1 MQTGRQG
8 KVGHMQKILVI
19 NSKGGCGKT
28 TLATNLASYFAA
40 DGLSTALLDFDPQGS
55 SIRWLSQR
63 PKSGPPIYG
72 VHVASRRNTTG
83 VTRAFQMRVPPETE
97 RMILDAPAGV
107 SGHELKELVRL
118 VDTIIVPVLPSS
130 IDIHAVTR
138 FIEELLV
145 VGKVRQMGL
154 NVAVVA
160 NRARK
165 NTLTYRALERFLR
178 TLKLPFITTLRDT
191 QNYVHAA
198 ERGIGIYEMW
208 DKRTD
213 SDKAQWRPLLRW
225 LEDVCPDNKK
235 RKMAR

>member
-1 MQTGRQG
+1 
-8 KVGHMQKILVI
+8 MQKILVI

-28 TLATNLASYFAA
+28 TLATNLASYFVSQ
-40 DGLSTALLDFDPQGS
+40 GLSTALLDFDPQGS

-63 PKSGPPIYG
+63 PKSGPEIYG
-72 VHVASRRNTTG
+72 VHVASRKNNTG
-83 VTRAFQMRVPPETE
+83 VTRAFQKRVPPETE
-97 RMILDAPAGV
+97 RMIIDAPAGV
-107 SGHELKELVRL
+107 TGYELKELVQMA
-118 VDTIIVPVLPSS
+118 DTILVPVLPSS

-145 VGKVRQMGL
+145 VAKVRQLGL

-160 NRARK
+160 NRAKK
-165 NTLTYRALERFLR
+165 NTLTYRSLERFLK

-198 ERGIGIYEMW
+198 ERGIGIHEMW
-208 DKRTD
+208 DKRTE

-225 LEDVCPDNKK
+225 LEDVYPVKTK
-235 RKMAR
+235 RKIAH

>member
-1 MQTGRQG
+1 
-8 KVGHMQKILVI
+8 MQKILVI

-28 TLATNLASYFAA
+28 TIATNLASYFVTQN
-40 DGLSTALLDFDPQGS
+40 LETALLDFDPQGS
-55 SIRWLSQR
+55 SIRWLNLR
-63 PKSGPPIYG
+63 PQSKPAIYG
-72 VHVASRRNTTG
+72 VHVASRKNNTG
-83 VTRAFQMRVPPETE
+83 VTRSFQMRVPAETE
-97 RMILDAPAGV
+97 CMIIDAPASVAGN
-107 SGHELKELVRL
+107 ELRDLIGY

-145 VGKVRQMGL
+145 VGKVRQKGL
-154 NVAVVA
+154 NVAVIA

-165 NTLTYRALERFLR
+165 NTLTYKALERFLK

-198 ERGIGIYEMW
+198 ERGIGIHEMW

-213 SDKAQWRPLLRW
+213 SDKAQWRALTRW
-225 LEDVCPDNKK
+225 LEDMKVNREK
-235 RKMAR
+235 RKIAR

>member
-1 MQTGRQG
+1 
-8 KVGHMQKILVI
+8 MQKILVI

-28 TLATNLASYFAA
+28 TIATNLASYFVTQN
-40 DGLSTALLDFDPQGS
+40 LETALLDFDPQGS
-55 SIRWLSQR
+55 SIRWLNLR
-63 PKSGPPIYG
+63 PQSKPAIYG
-72 VHVASRRNTTG
+72 VHVASRKNNTG
-83 VTRAFQMRVPPETE
+83 VTRSFQMRVPAETE
-97 RMILDAPAGV
+97 CMIIDAPASVAGN
-107 SGHELKELVRL
+107 ELRDLIGY

-145 VGKVRQMGL
+145 VGKVRQKGL
-154 NVAVVA
+154 NVAVIA

-165 NTLTYRALERFLR
+165 NTLTYKALERFLK

-198 ERGIGIYEMW
+198 ERGIGIHEMW

-213 SDKAQWRPLLRW
+213 SDKAQWRALTRW
-225 LEDVCPDNKK
+225 LEDVKVNREK
-235 RKMAR
+235 RKIAR